1 MKFIHLADLHLGKI
15 IYQKSLIDIQID
27 LLNQVIDYMNEKK
40 INTLVIA
47 GDIYDRAIASQESV
61 AVLNDFLDKI
71 INQYHKTILMISGNH
86 DSSERLN
93 FASSLLK
100 SKGLYIVSFPQKEMT
115 PIEIEG
121 VRFYLV
127 PFFKPSYIRYL
138 YENESIKTYQDA
150 FDFYLKQQ
158 NIDYTK
164 TNVLVTHQFIAG
176 NKKVIRSESEV
187 ILTVGGTEII
197 DVDIVKAFDYV
208 ALGHIHASQKIKYD
222 HVRYA
227 GSLMKYSFDE
237 VNQTK
242 GMVEVTIDHGQV
254 STETIPLK
262 PKNDLIKLTGKYE
275 DILDYPNNHQDF
287 ISIELLDHQVIGHAF
302 ELLREKYPNLLQI
315 TYATLD
321 NLSSSK
327 QTTAAINFEKQTPV
341 ELFAEFYEKMK
352 GEKPTQEDIEIIA
365 QLFKE
370 DDDNDAA

>member
-15 IYQKSLIDIQID
+15 IYQRNFIDIQID
-27 LLNQVIDYMNEKK
+27 LLNQVIDYMNEKQ

-47 GDIYDRAIASQESV
+47 GDVYDRAIASSESI
-61 AVLNDFLDKI
+61 AALNDFLDKM
-71 INQYHKTILMISGNH
+71 INRFHKNVLIISGNH

-100 SKGLYIVSFPQKEMT
+100 RQGLYIVSFPQKEMK

-138 YENESIKTYQDA
+138 YENDDIKTYQEA
-150 FDFYLKQQ
+150 FEFYLKQQ

-164 TNVLVTHQFIAG
+164 PNVLVTHQFIAG
-176 NKKVIRSESEV
+176 NKEVIRSESEV

-197 DVDIVKAFDYV
+197 DVDLFKDFDYV

-242 GMVEVTIDHGQV
+242 GMVEVTIEGKNV
-254 STETIPLK
+254 SIETIALK
-262 PKNDLIKLTGKYE
+262 PKKDLIRLEGKYT
-275 DILDYPNNHQDF
+275 DILDYPDNSHDF
-287 ISIELLDHQVIGHAF
+287 ISIELLDHQIIGHAF
-302 ELLREKYPNLLQI
+302 ELLKEKYPNLLQI
-315 TYATLD
+315 TYASLD
-321 NLSSSK
+321 ELSSTK
-327 QTTAAINFEKQTPV
+327 QTTAAMNFEKQTPV

-352 GEKPTQEDIEIIA
+352 GEKPTQQDLDIID
-365 QLFKE
+365 QLLKE
-370 DDDNDAA
+370 DDEK